1 MTNRTVSIIAIITL
15 TVVGI
20 AVFMLLAT
28 VIIVLLACGQY
39 RPPMPPEE
47 DEEVMDTI
55 YVAEPDSV
63 GVGES
68 CLDLTDEILCKNI

>member
-68 CLDLTDEILCKNI
+68 CLDLRDEIFAQ

>member
-1 MTNRTVSIIAIITL
+1 MTNRAVSIIAIITL
-15 TVVGI
+15 TVVGMVLF
-20 AVFMLLAT
+20 VFLAT
-28 VIIVLLACGQY
+28 VIIILLACGQY

-63 GVGES
+63 GAGES
-68 CLDLTDEILCKNI
+68 CLDLRDEILCKNI